1 MFDKTYTCP
10 VCDHEFKSKM
20 VRTGKAK
27 LVSADTDLRP
37 KYQGIDPL
45 KYDAILCPKC
55 GYASLNRYFNFVM
68 SSQAK
73 MIREKI
79 SATYHYVPE
88 GEKVYTYEEA
98 ITRHKMALL
107 NTIVKHG
114 KTSERAYTCLKIAW
128 LFRGKREEMMQ
139 GDYKKEEVVA
149 LLAEEKVSVV
159 TTGAGNP
166 SKYME
171 LWNNAGIHVIPVV
184 ASTALAK
191 LVERLG
197 ASAVIAEGGESGGHV
212 GDATTMALVPQVC
225 DAVNIP
231 VIAAGGIADGRTM
244 AAAFMLGAQGVQIGT
259 RFLVAEECGVHQ
271 NYKNKILHAGDI
283 STIVTGRRLGHP
295 VRSIKTPFSRAYAKA
310 EYTDISDDDLEQMAV
325 GALRLAAVEGD
336 EKNGCFLAGQI
347 AGLVNR
353 EQPAK
358 EIIEEICTEAEN
370 ILKGASKWVKQQ

>member
-1 MFDKTYTCP
+1 MGNLFAGLESLGLNIKDNVDVYEKEKKENQSAGVKKAQVKEIQEEDLLFDKTYTCP

-88 GEKVYTYEEA
+88 GEKVYTYDEA

-128 LFRGKREEMMQ
+128 LFRGKREELMK
-139 GDYKKEEVVA
+139 GDYKKEEAVA
-149 LLAEEKVSVV
+149 LLAEEKEFL
-159 TTGAGNP
+159 
-166 SKYME
+166 K
-171 LWNNAGIHVIPVV
+171 NAH
-184 ASTALAK
+184 
-191 LVERLG
+191 
-197 ASAVIAEGGESGGHV
+197 EGFV
-212 GDATTMALVPQVC
+212 
-225 DAVNIP
+225 
-231 VIAAGGIADGRTM
+231 
-244 AAAFMLGAQGVQIGT
+244 AAFSKEDFPMCGMDEYTVMYM
-259 RFLVAEECGVHQ
+259 VAELARRIR
-271 NYKNKILHAGDI
+271 NKEE
-283 STIVTGRRLGHP
+283 
-295 VRSIKTPFSRAYAKA
+295 AK
-310 EYTDISDDDLEQMAV
+310 
-325 GALRLAAVEGD
+325 R
-336 EKNGCFLAGQI
+336 
-347 AGLVNR
+347 
-353 EQPAK
+353 
-358 EIIEEICTEAEN
+358 
-370 ILKGASKWVKQQ
+370 